1 VEATGRSETTGGSV
15 PRPLHGYS
23 KSATINRVMQPAAVD
38 FTPDWT
44 VRGHR
49 SQASGWPHDTGSRIE
64 LSLDRDWPLQRE
76 L

>member
-1 VEATGRSETTGGSV
+1 
-15 PRPLHGYS
+15 
-23 KSATINRVMQPAAVD
+23 MQPAAVD